1 MYWRD
6 AQSTTL
12 KALFNYTRLGLITD
26 MDGTISP
33 IVPHPD
39 DAMPT
44 ERNRDLLQQLQ
55 PHLALVAV
63 MSGRAAS
70 DVRQRVGLPEL
81 VYVGNHGLEQWHDGA
96 VVAAPEVEPY
106 IDALAAARA
115 AVERIAPEGMWVED
129 KRATLS
135 VHYRATADPAA
146 VTAEYGPLMQRIA
159 DDLGLNLF
167 PGRMIFELRPPLD
180 VNKGTAFAS
189 LVAEHKLDAAVF
201 IGDDTTDAD
210 AMRVA
215 RDLRHAGRCY
225 SLAVAVESDDMP
237 AVVAESA
244 DLLTSG
250 VDDVESFLSWLLNA
264 ASASST

>member
-1 MYWRD
+1 MYWQD
-6 AQSTTL
+6 AQSTSL
-12 KALFNYTRLGLITD
+12 KTLFNYTRIGLITD

-33 IVPHPD
+33 IVPRPD
-39 DAMPT
+39 DALPT
-44 ERNRDLLQQLQ
+44 KRNRDLLHQLHQ
-55 PHLALVAV
+55 HLALVAV
-63 MSGRAAS
+63 ISGRAAA
-70 DVRQRVGLPEL
+70 DVRQRVNLPEL
-81 VYVGNHGLEQWHDGA
+81 VYVGNHGLERWHDGD

-106 IDALAAARA
+106 IAALAAARA
-115 AVERIAPEGMWVED
+115 VVERIAPEGMWVED

-135 VHYRATADPAA
+135 VHYRAAADPTA
-146 VTAEYGPLMQRIA
+146 VTAEYGPLMQQIA
-159 DDLGLNLF
+159 DDNGLHLF

-180 VNKGTAFAS
+180 VNKGTAFAT
-189 LVAEHKLDAAVF
+189 LVDQYALDAAVF
-201 IGDDTTDAD
+201 VGDDTTDAD

-215 RDLRHAGRCY
+215 RALRHDGRCY

-250 VDDVESFLSWLLNA
+250 VNDVESFFSWLLMA